1 MEGDWKVENWKEA
14 AMRLQ
19 CLLESALQELALREM
34 LHRAAR
40 EALVIVRDQDGD
52 VRERWS
58 HRQADAA
65 LRALAAIEEEARAK
79 E

>member
-1 MEGDWKVENWKEA
+1 MEDWKQA

-19 CLLESALQELALREM
+19 VLLESALQELTLREM

-40 EALVIVRDQDGD
+40 DALVIVRDQDGD

-65 LRALAAIEEEARAK
+65 LKALAAIEEEARGR

>member
-1 MEGDWKVENWKEA
+1 MEENWKKA
-14 AMRLQ
+14 AMQLQ
-19 CLLESALQELALREM
+19 NLLENALQELALREM
-34 LHRAAR
+34 LFQAAR
-40 EALVIVRDQDGD
+40 DALVIVRDQDGD

-65 LRALAAIEEEARAK
+65 LKAITAIEEEARAK

>member
-1 MEGDWKVENWKEA
+1 MEDWKQA

-19 CLLESALQELALREM
+19 VLLEQALQELALREM
-34 LHRAAR
+34 LFRAAR
-40 EALVIVRDQDGD
+40 DALVIVRDQDGD

-65 LRALAAIEEEARAK
+65 LKALAAIEEEARGN